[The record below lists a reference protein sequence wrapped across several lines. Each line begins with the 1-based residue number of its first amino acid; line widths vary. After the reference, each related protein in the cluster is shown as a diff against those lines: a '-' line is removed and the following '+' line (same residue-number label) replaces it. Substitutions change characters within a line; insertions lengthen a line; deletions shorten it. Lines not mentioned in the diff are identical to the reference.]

1 MWPSTYITDH
11 KLSGWSVPNLVM
23 KHKCQSSLQ
32 PEMVDLLL
40 CEEPKNTYFT
50 CTICHRDVIP
60 SIKTSFQNACRFCCF
75 THNPT
80 TFYCLEFY
88 FQYSVFAKT
97 PIVGTYKIYIKHL
110 VVLYINIKE
119 LLPSTQ
125 VKLCDSIN
133 FLIQQD
139 LFSGLFLK
147 FIICGCNYTC
157 SALLNAVWHQY
168 WHVLW
173 WCVCNGMAHYFS
185 ERLKFKESFLCHK
198 SFSPYNN
205 FVYDAWLLGHIV
217 AKHIQN
223 VCHSLPVNSCSFVCF
238 IIPVF
243 VISSNRKSKIIDRL
257 LECSW

>member
-1 MWPSTYITDH
+1 MVITFLFAFVYGIYVFCNFNRVHCLLRHCVPKLFSSVLTIPHRLIILDCYFSSHSCGNMWPSTYITDH

-23 KHKCQSSLQ
+23 KHKSQSSLQ
-32 PEMVDLLL
+32 PEVVDLLL

-60 SIKTSFQNACRFCCF
+60 SIKTTFQNACRFCCF

-80 TFYCLEFY
+80 SFYCLEFY

-97 PIVGTYKIYIKHL
+97 PVVGTYKIYIKHL

-157 SALLNAVWHQY
+157 SALLNAVGHQY

-173 WCVCNGMAHYFS
+173 
-185 ERLKFKESFLCHK
+185 
-198 SFSPYNN
+198 
-205 FVYDAWLLGHIV
+205 
-217 AKHIQN
+217 
-223 VCHSLPVNSCSFVCF
+223 
-238 IIPVF
+238 
-243 VISSNRKSKIIDRL
+243 
-257 LECSW
+257 